1 LFKKQT
7 KNKKNFKNQSFP
19 PLLIE
24 YRLQRYSRLMFND
37 DEHSFTQAEIIY
49 SIIYRMKN
57 GFSGMF
63 YEHNMAVNGYHEFAV
78 NCAIFKSVP

>member
-1 LFKKQT
+1 
-7 KNKKNFKNQSFP
+7 
-19 PLLIE
+19 
-24 YRLQRYSRLMFND
+24 MFND